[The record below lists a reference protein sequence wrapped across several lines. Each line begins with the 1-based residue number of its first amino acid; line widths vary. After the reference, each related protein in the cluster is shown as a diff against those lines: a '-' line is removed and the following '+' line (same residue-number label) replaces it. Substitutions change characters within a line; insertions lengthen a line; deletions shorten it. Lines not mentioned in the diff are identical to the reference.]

1 MSATCPNEPESG
13 LDVTSILVLRH
24 LIRLLADRGKAI
36 LYSSHLLEAVEKVC
50 HRVIIIYQGRVVAD
64 DSIDQLGTLM
74 RTRSLEETFA
84 QLVTKDDPL
93 VTARAIADVSA
104 RTA

>member
-1 MSATCPNEPESG
+1 
-13 LDVTSILVLRH
+13 VLRH

-50 HRVIIIYQGRVVAD
+50 HRVIVIHQGRVVAD

-84 QLVTKDDPL
+84 QLVSKDDPL
-93 VTARAIADVSA
+93 ETARAIADVSA